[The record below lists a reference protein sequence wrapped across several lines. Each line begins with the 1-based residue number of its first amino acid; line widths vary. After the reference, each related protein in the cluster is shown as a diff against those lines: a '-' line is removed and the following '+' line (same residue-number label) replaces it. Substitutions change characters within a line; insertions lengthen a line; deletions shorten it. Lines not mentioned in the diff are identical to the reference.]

1 MEHGYST
8 RRWCVCALACVLLG
22 CPSRQDALSGTYR
35 EVPTAESGD
44 ELMALEFFRFGNYS
58 NGIVRTFRVE
68 EIGGE
73 TRETSCA
80 WTTLGDAP
88 DDDGVFAFRLPET
101 TQSDEVRIEGAFGE
115 GDELTLT
122 MREGAQEVTKVL
134 RLSDTSPDD
143 DCDVVGA
150 FFTQLKFG
158 REGASEL
165 PEESGWTLQRPTF
178 AMLWVG
184 VEARVEEQL
193 IIWGAVND
201 HTAELELSARHR
213 DGDRGLTSSLSLSIP
228 PPDDKVMVASG
239 RTRYALGHFV
249 VIDDVNASEGFRWDV
264 SEEPI
269 VASALQLGVEPDSPF
284 PNATGLGKA
293 MLYVEGRLSELHPNL
308 RENIVNVEAYQNSRG
323 DAHFYVV
330 DVFFTGGDV
339 IGMRL
344 PEDPTFLTNAIYR
357 QVTLEVTDR
366 YLRSAEILLPR
377 LLPIDEL

>member
-1 MEHGYST
+1 M
-8 RRWCVCALACVLLG
+8 
-22 CPSRQDALSGTYR
+22 SGTYR
-35 EVPTAESGD
+35 EVPTEESGD
-44 ELMALEFFRFGNYS
+44 ELMALELFRFGNYA
-58 NGIVRTFRVE
+58 NGIVRTFKVE
-68 EIGGE
+68 ESEGE

-88 DDDGVFAFRLPET
+88 GEDGEFTLRLPET
-101 TQSDEVRIEGAFGE
+101 TQSAEVRLDGVFGSDDEITLRMRDGAS
-115 GDELTLT
+115 
-122 MREGAQEVTKVL
+122 EVTKTL
-134 RLSDTSPDD
+134 RLSDPDPDD
-143 DCDVVGA
+143 ACDVVGA
-150 FFTQLKFG
+150 FLIQPSFG
-158 REGASEL
+158 RPGASEL
-165 PEESGWTLQRPTF
+165 PVEAGWTLERPTF

-201 HTAELELSARHR
+201 HTAEVELSARHR
-213 DGDRGLTSSLSLSIP
+213 DGDRGLMSSLSLSIP
-228 PPDDKVMVASG
+228 PPEDKVMVASG

-269 VASALQLGVEPDSPF
+269 VASALQLGVEPESPF

-293 MLYVEGRLSELHPNL
+293 MLYVEGNLTDLHPNL
-308 RENIVNVEAYQNSRG
+308 RENVVNVERYRDSRG

-330 DVFFTGGDV
+330 DVFFDGGDI

-344 PEDPTFLTNAIYR
+344 PEDPTFLTNPTYR
-357 QVTLEVTDR
+357 KVTLDVTDR